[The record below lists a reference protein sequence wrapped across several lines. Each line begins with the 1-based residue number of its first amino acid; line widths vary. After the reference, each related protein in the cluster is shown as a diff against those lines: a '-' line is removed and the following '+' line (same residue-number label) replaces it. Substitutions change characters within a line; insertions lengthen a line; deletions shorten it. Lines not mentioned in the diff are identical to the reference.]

1 MAQALPIF
9 PLNTVLFPG
18 VNVPL
23 HVFEPRYRRL
33 VSELLGPTLTRG
45 ELAGRDRS
53 PRRFGVVWIELGHEV
68 AATSSAQTPENPAG
82 TPTLGGDVRLPRVSA
97 TGCTALVRNVRTYDD
112 GRYDL
117 VVEGGTRFT
126 VDDLSDADAS
136 SPEVY
141 PTASVSFLPEATG
154 PDADEHAERVRGLF
168 EVYRERLSAAGLS
181 PGTFV
186 DPPKDPI
193 PLSYA
198 LSEAVVLDQAEKQR
212 LLEAEDA
219 ATRLAVL
226 ARFLRREN
234 RIVHTPTLNTLPAGP
249 FLNNGV
255 SFN

>member
-18 VNVPL
+18 ANVPL
-23 HVFEPRYRRL
+23 HVFEPRYRRM

-45 ELAGRDRS
+45 EPAVRDRS

-68 AATSSAQTPENPAG
+68 AAASSAQTAEGPVGA
-82 TPTLGGDVRLPRVSA
+82 PTLGGDVRLPRVSG
-97 TGCTALVRNVRTYDD
+97 TGCTALIRNVRTYDD

-126 VDDLSDADAS
+126 LEDLSEVDAS
-136 SPEVY
+136 SPDAH

-154 PDADEHAERVRGLF
+154 PDPDEHAERARRLF
-168 EVYRERLSAAGLS
+168 EVYRGRLSAAGLS
-181 PGTFV
+181 PGTFT
-186 DPPKDPI
+186 DPPQDPI

-234 RIVHTPTLNTLPAGP
+234 RIVHTPSLNTLPAGP
-249 FLNNGV
+249 FLDNGV
-255 SFN
+255 CFN